1 MQNIIID
8 NTELVSILSPARL
21 SSYKN
26 EAEATDELLA
36 KYAYNIKVSEAFYP
50 VLALFEIVLRNKIC
64 SAIEKL
70 IKPNWLIAELEKQS
84 ILRNEEYQKLI
95 EAKEHLIK
103 NNKKITNDRLIAEM
117 TFGFWVYLFTK
128 AYKPRLWDKKH
139 FFETVFPN
147 YKTNK
152 ELVNLTLLQDDLRT
166 ILRLRNRI
174 FHHEII
180 TNGRITPMQNYQI
193 ILNLIHLMS
202 DDAVKYLNQISRF
215 EAIISQKP

>member
-1 MQNIIID
+1 MQDIRID
-8 NTELVSILSPARL
+8 NTELTSILSLARL

-26 EAEATDELLA
+26 EAETIEELLA

-70 IKPNWLIAELEKQS
+70 IKPNWLIAELEKQN
-84 ILRNEEYQKLI
+84 ILRNEEYLKLI

-128 AYKPRLWDKKH
+128 AYK
-139 FFETVFPN
+139 
-147 YKTNK
+147 
-152 ELVNLTLLQDDLRT
+152 
-166 ILRLRNRI
+166 IL
-174 FHHEII
+174 
-180 TNGRITPMQNYQI
+180 
-193 ILNLIHLMS
+193 
-202 DDAVKYLNQISRF
+202 AIS
-215 EAIISQKP
+215 S